1 MFFPLFICDGFHE
14 PKICHLYG
22 FKYEFADKWKYKNM
36 KGKSIIYLESGITFL
51 LHVCFRAVLYLL
63 KYKMHLKKICKIIK
77 EFDFRGW
84 CDFLLP
90 LGRAS
95 QTYRIHIANES
106 NQMAKHVNHLEY
118 RLYSLTW
125 RKMRNAS
132 VQATNGICADQPKT
146 KFKSLFYPW
155 VVYMLRSFENTY
167 NGSRNISFSRYAFWV
182 GIWVH
187 ARITLNSNF
196 FKK

>member
-51 LHVCFRAVLYLL
+51 LNVCFRAVLYLL

-90 LGRAS
+90 LGRAG
-95 QTYRIHIANES
+95 QTYR
-106 NQMAKHVNHLEY
+106 
-118 RLYSLTW
+118 
-125 RKMRNAS
+125 
-132 VQATNGICADQPKT
+132 
-146 KFKSLFYPW
+146 
-155 VVYMLRSFENTY
+155 
-167 NGSRNISFSRYAFWV
+167 
-182 GIWVH
+182 
-187 ARITLNSNF
+187 LNS
-196 FKK
+196 